1 MINQKITR
9 VLCYKAALLLLLLSL
24 MTAFCACGINTSSD
38 YDIIEVSR
46 FLDSTIGMEA
56 DEAESSVEKYF
67 DLDLVTENKEICG
80 GKNEYTYSYSIS
92 DKLSVAGVLIDRIEL
107 TCDEKTNNLVRISL
121 VRDNCTLK
129 EAEKY
134 YNDYYESLSAV
145 YTFKGGVSNGDT
157 PNQETTNLTGVYE
170 IQENWILVGYSQNT
184 EAVSFVIEC
193 VSD

>member
-24 MTAFCACGINTSSD
+24 MTAFCACGINTSPD
-38 YDIIEVSR
+38 YDIIEVSQ
-46 FLDSTIGMEA
+46 FLNSTIGMEA

-67 DLDLVTENKEICG
+67 GLDLVTENKEICG

-92 DKLSVAGVLIDRIEL
+92 DKLSIAGVLIDRIEL

-121 VRDNCTLK
+121 VRDNCTLE

-134 YNDYYESLSAV
+134 DNDYYESLSAV
-145 YTFKGGVSNGDT
+145 YSFKGGVSNGDT
-157 PNQETTNLTGVYE
+157 PNQETTDLTGVYE